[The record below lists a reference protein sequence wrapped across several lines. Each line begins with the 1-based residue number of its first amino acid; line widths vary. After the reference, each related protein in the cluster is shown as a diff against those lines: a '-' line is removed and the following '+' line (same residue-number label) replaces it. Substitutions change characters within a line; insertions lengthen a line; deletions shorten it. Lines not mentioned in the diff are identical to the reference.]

1 VPTTA
6 AGFRLP
12 YVVSERRFLPPWSVE
27 DISAAFARRPSFACP
42 RTLKTPYRR
51 SFPARSFAQ
60 HSTAAYPPIA
70 TPNDGEDGR
79 HQCGTSTSVV
89 TTPHR
94 NPIAHVNQS
103 NLSFSLSFSVIGI
116 LLSSALW

>member
-1 VPTTA
+1 MPA
-6 AGFRLP
+6 
-12 YVVSERRFLPPWSVE
+12 RRFPLVRRGHQRSLRTAPFICLP
-27 DISAAFARRPSFACP
+27 A